1 MAILATNYG
10 RVTTP
15 HLFHSI
21 DVPCPYTHYLL
32 YAQMESSSSLL
43 NVVDAAQTS
52 SSSAAAL
59 RRKRVDSI
67 DDDDVSDLDGTRS
80 SMFDGLDQWERNM
93 FHIPLQS
100 FAKNIY
106 GLQTLMTCFGATCTG
121 EILVCSFGLLCWT
134 ISVNACVN
142 GIWLVPVI
150 EVLSGV
156 IKWQFGRPR
165 PGWNDPRVLIRST
178 SHEYSFPS
186 SHAMLSWSLATF
198 MANYWYVNVGR
209 FDLTLVPYPVYGLYF
224 MACMVSIS
232 RVFDGAHYVKDII
245 VGGIIGRSFGL
256 YHFTYIFPMVQ
267 TLTLH
272 MSIFQMI
279 VDKTC
284 SLQRRGDEA
293 PFHQY
298 CIR

>member
-1 MAILATNYG
+1 MRRRFYWRFWQQIT
-10 RVTTP
+10 RVKLRPRHHTTP
-15 HLFHSI
+15 LSFHRRALSLH
-21 DVPCPYTHYLL
+21 PLPSLRT
-32 YAQMESSSSLL
+32 MESSSSLL

-245 VGGIIGRSFGL
+245 VAHPVALMR
-256 YHFTYIFPMVQ
+256 
-267 TLTLH
+267 
-272 MSIFQMI
+272 
-279 VDKTC
+279 K
-284 SLQRRGDEA
+284 
-293 PFHQY
+293 
-298 CIR
+298 

>member
-1 MAILATNYG
+1 
-10 RVTTP
+10 
-15 HLFHSI
+15 
-21 DVPCPYTHYLL
+21 
-32 YAQMESSSSLL
+32 MESSSSLL

-279 VDKTC
+279 GIGLSVTC
-284 SLQRRGDEA
+284 LMLILTFFCYNKAIQTFHLIPTKWKLLSKVKNDDLQ
-293 PFHQY
+293 P
-298 CIR
+298 